1 VRLAYFECPSGA
13 AGDMILGALVDA
25 GLRWEDLRADLD
37 RLALPGFALERR
49 EVMKGAFR
57 ATKVEVHVTGST
69 HGGGGHA
76 HHHPHRTLP
85 VIRELIAQSTLP
97 DAVKASAIRI
107 FARLAE
113 AEGRVH
119 GASPDTVQ
127 FHDVGAVDAIVD
139 IVGACVGLH
148 RLGID
153 AVHCSALP
161 IGGGMVDGPHG
172 RMPVP
177 APGTAE
183 LLKGFPVVDTGVKR
197 ELVTPTGAAILTTL
211 AAGAGRMPPM
221 TVTAVGYGAGTMEL
235 ETPNVIRLFVGETSA
250 AEVPAAPPGE
260 TETVVQVE
268 TTVDDMSPQ
277 LYDPLMERLFVA
289 GALDVYLT
297 PVIMKKSRPG
307 VVLVALC
314 PPALAPTLAR
324 ILFEESTTIGVR
336 WTAYQRARLPR
347 EMVTLPTSLGTVSFK
362 VARLDGQVITVIPE
376 FEEIR
381 RLARDKGLSVRE
393 ALERARAEGRRLLG

>member
-1 VRLAYFECPSGA
+1 
-13 AGDMILGALVDA
+13 MILGALVDA
-25 GLRWEDLRADLD
+25 GLGWEDLRADLE
-37 RLALPGFALERR
+37 RLALPGYALERR

-57 ATKVEVHVTGST
+57 ATKVEVHVAEHDGPTP
-69 HGGGGHA
+69 GGGHA

-85 VIRELIAQSTLP
+85 VIRELIARSTLP
-97 DAVKASAIRI
+97 DPVKASAIRI

-161 IGGGMVDGPHG
+161 IGGGMVNGPHG
-172 RMPVP
+172 RIPVP

-211 AAGAGRMPPM
+211 AAGAGPMPPM
-221 TVTAVGYGAGTMEL
+221 TVAAIGYGAGTMEL
-235 ETPNVIRLFVGETSA
+235 ETPNVIRLFVGEASA
-250 AEVPAAPPGE
+250 AAVPAAPPGE

-277 LYDPLMERLFVA
+277 LYDPLMERLFAA

-307 VVLVALC
+307 IVLVALC
-314 PPALAPTLAR
+314 PPALAPALAR

-347 EMVTLPTSLGTVSFK
+347 EMVTLPTSLGTVTFK
-362 VARLDGQVITVIPE
+362 VARLDGQVITVTPE
-376 FEEIR
+376 FDEIR